1 MRVCI
6 VLSEE
11 TLALLELPVNGNG
24 GHQSLMRRIAKQRA
38 GNLQYLSY
46 EQVTSIR
53 KKASGVGG
61 FQKRWRAL
69 AAHFEAQLPSQD
81 ALEAQAASNED
92 TDTEVSLSLVASGP
106 CASLVPLRHF
116 GLEPSKWR

>member
-11 TLALLELPVNGNG
+11 ALALLELPVNGYG

-46 EQVTSIR
+46 DQVASIR

-69 AAHFEAQLPSQD
+69 AAHFDAQLPSQEPVETE
-81 ALEAQAASNED
+81 ALIEEETPNESSQ
-92 TDTEVSLSLVASGP
+92 SLAVG
-106 CASLVPLRHF
+106 
-116 GLEPSKWR
+116 